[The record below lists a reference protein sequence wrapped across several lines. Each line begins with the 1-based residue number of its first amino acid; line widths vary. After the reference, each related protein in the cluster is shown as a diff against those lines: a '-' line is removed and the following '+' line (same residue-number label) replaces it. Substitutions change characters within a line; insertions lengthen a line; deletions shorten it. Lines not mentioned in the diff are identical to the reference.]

1 MTKLVAYKRNWP
13 ASPALNSN
21 KIDFMTDSQALT
33 VHFPAILASSVHDMK
48 NSLSNL
54 RALIS
59 QLESQYPESKPP
71 EFKQLEFESN
81 RLNNS
86 LMQLLTLYKI
96 DASQFNLNVDESCVR
111 DILDEIV
118 AQQSSLLALS
128 EIELIAEC
136 DDDLFCFCD
145 STLVSNAIS
154 TLVNNA
160 QRYCHSKILL
170 SAKQE
175 GEYVVFY
182 IEDDGAGYPQNF
194 LADSQKTFGID
205 VVTGNTGLGLF
216 FVATIAKMHY
226 QGGSHG
232 YIKTDNASSLG
243 GARFSLYLP

>member
-1 MTKLVAYKRNWP
+1 MSDSTTP
-13 ASPALNSN
+13 A
-21 KIDFMTDSQALT
+21 

-54 RALIS
+54 RALIN
-59 QLESQYPESKPP
+59 QLESQYPDNKPP
-71 EFKQLEFESN
+71 EFKLLEFESN

-96 DASQFNLNVDESCVR
+96 EASQFNVSIDEYSVR

-128 EIELIAEC
+128 KIKLVAEC
-136 DDDLFCFCD
+136 DNDLYCFCD
-145 STLVSNAIS
+145 STMISNAIS

-160 QRYCHSKILL
+160 QRYCRSKILL

-175 GEYVVFY
+175 DDYVVFY
-182 IEDDGAGYPQNF
+182 IEDDGAGYPQHF
-194 LADSQKTFGID
+194 LADTQKYYGID
-205 VVTGNTGLGLF
+205 LATGNTGLGLF
-216 FVATIAKMHY
+216 FVATIAKMHRN
-226 QGGSHG
+226 GDKLGF
-232 YIKTDNASSLG
+232 IKTDNDSHLG